1 MVYALSSRDKVWIW
15 GRYAAFL
22 FTFIKEKNSVSEHV
36 IREST
41 VTLQQ
46 APLLVWRDGRWEG
59 TDTKGGR
66 VKRQDGEWGRRVNF
80 DRCPSAVLRPVPRGA
95 LLKKDLLATATKPEP
110 SAARLFIFH
119 CFR

>member
-1 MVYALSSRDKVWIW
+1 M
-15 GRYAAFL
+15 
-22 FTFIKEKNSVSEHV
+22 
-36 IREST
+36 
-41 VTLQQ
+41 QQ
-46 APLLVWRDGRWEG
+46 ATLLVWRDGRWKG

-66 VKRQDGEWGRRVNF
+66 VKIQEGEWGRRVNF

-95 LLKKDLLATATKPEP
+95 LLKKELLATATKPEP